1 MFANFNQ
8 AELFAGVLWAAY
20 VVVSLSP
27 ITLFFIGR
35 PGRSRRVDIGPS
47 QDQLA
52 PILKHLLAAH
62 STKPRPLTTT

>member
-27 ITLFFIGR
+27 ITLLFIGR
-35 PGRSRRVDIGPS
+35 RKRSRRADIGPS

-52 PILKHLLAAH
+52 PILKHLLAVH
-62 STKPRPLTTT
+62 STKSRPLAAT